1 MARQRQ
7 IPRDLRS
14 LWKRAGERAGDGA
27 GALFARLDAQ
37 DARNALAAQERQG
50 DQDDQGIQ
58 DVQERQYAVARAQ
71 GAAALERL
79 ATRIRAGFWNAE
91 IAEIA
96 RQAELAERA
105 SS

>member
-37 DARNALAAQERQG
+37 DAQDSRNAQDTREAAPAMRDTQER
-50 DQDDQGIQ
+50 
-58 DVQERQYAVARAQ
+58 ERA
-71 GAAALERL
+71 AAALDRL
-79 ATRIRAGFWNAE
+79 AARVRAGAWSAE
-91 IAEIA
+91 IASLAA
-96 RQAELAERA
+96 RAAQLSGE
-105 SS
+105 